1 MFFFLLYLEI
11 SLYFVSDVIY
21 NLSDP
26 QLRKYDYLGAVKD
39 QEEAHELEMKAGSKK
54 TANGDI

>member
-1 MFFFLLYLEI
+1 MGALNFLITLSVTYLSQE
-11 SLYFVSDVIY
+11 LFNRY
-21 NLSDP
+21 P